1 MTRTQKQADRT
12 EETPEK
18 QSRGAGSAVQSV
30 DRAVSV
36 LEILARLGEA
46 GVTEIADELE
56 VHKSTAFRLLGV
68 LENRGLVAQAK
79 DRGKY
84 YLGAGVL
91 RLAGAAAVRLDI
103 SQEGAPVCRELADE
117 VGETVNIAVLDDNAA
132 VNIMQARGAA
142 SVTAQNWLGRRTP
155 LHATSSGKVLLAHL
169 PPTLREGLLA
179 RPLPRFTER
188 TITGTAALRGELEA
202 VVEQGYAFALE
213 ELELGS
219 GRDGRPGAR
228 PRRQGDRRDQRLGP
242 GVPAG
247 FGPSARARQAHG
259 RQPRPTC
266 RAGWDTASDGSGTGR
281 APEPRTGH
289 RSGPAR
295 SAGPGTPGP
304 APVLCVGQISC
315 RPFLLPRVNPHP
327 LTAPWRR
334 SHYVPH
340 RATHSALRNSRGA
353 WSCHTRSVP

>member
-1 MTRTQKQADRT
+1 MTRTQKQAEPN
-12 EETPEK
+12 EETEAKRATQEK
-18 QSRGAGSAVQSV
+18 QGRGAGSAVQSV

-84 YLGAGVL
+84 YLGAAVL

-103 SQEGAPVCRELADE
+103 SQEGVPVCRELADE
-117 VGETVNIAVLDDNAA
+117 LGETVNIAVLDDDAA

-188 TITGTAALRGELEA
+188 TITGTAALRSELEA

-213 ELELGS
+213 ELELGLAAVAAPV
-219 GRDGRPGAR
+219 RAHDGKVIGAI
-228 PRRQGDRRDQRLGP
+228 
-242 GVPAG
+242 
-247 FGPSARARQAHG
+247 S
-259 RQPRPTC
+259 T
-266 RAGWDTASDGSGTGR
+266 
-281 APEPRTGH
+281 
-289 RSGPAR
+289 SGPVYR
-295 SAGPGTPGP
+295 LDSD
-304 APVLCVGQISC
+304 
-315 RPFLLPRVNPHP
+315 RLPDLAKRTVAAAAE
-327 LTAPWRR
+327 LSRR
-334 SHYVPH
+334 MGY
-340 RATHSALRNSRGA
+340 GF
-353 WSCHTRSVP
+353 